1 MVGTGP
7 SGTALV
13 RIETEWQD
21 WTGSARTG
29 RDGFVMEWQ
38 DRDGESW
45 IGTGGIGAERSGE
58 ERQAGIGKDWTGK
71 GRIVAAGQ
79 DWIVAARTG
88 WERTGT
94 GTAGRDWHVLC
105 W

>member
-38 DRDGESW
+38 ERCVRERIGPE
-45 IGTGGIGAERSGE
+45 GTGSKRNGRIGMASLGSVREGSGRRGAERSG
-58 ERQAGIGKDWTGK
+58 RLG
-71 GRIVAAGQ
+71 
-79 DWIVAARTG
+79 
-88 WERTGT
+88 
-94 GTAGRDWHVLC
+94 
-105 W
+105 